1 MKQELVKVLIIINT
15 VVFVVSLAV
24 IYYRYLNLL
33 PKEEQ
38 KFVEPKNVQV
48 QNIEMSSSTELN
60 LSSQPMV
67 GTPKEQIILEE
78 QIKKEA
84 SETIKL
90 RKPKFVYFSSKAKK
104 VSLIGDFNDWTE
116 QPMRK
121 VGKNRWE
128 ISIEIPEGIYLYNFV
143 VDGKIILDPNNKK
156 PPKLSERGYKSSV
169 LELQ

>member
-1 MKQELVKVLIIINT
+1 MKQELVKALIIINT

-67 GTPKEQIILEE
+67 GNTKEQIILEE
-78 QIKKEA
+78 QIKKED

-104 VSLIGDFNDWTE
+104 VSLIGDFNNWTE

-128 ISIEIPEGIYLYNFV
+128 ISIEIPEGVYLYNFV